1 MLLVI
6 NPYSNSL
13 LCSLCYDSLYKY
25 YKVLLF
31 ILLLEMLMEMA
42 GHLSCLD
49 EPHPGDIAP
58 IKPRPGIRQEKEKET
73 LFPNYKKSKLW
84 TDKK

>member
-1 MLLVI
+1 
-6 NPYSNSL
+6 
-13 LCSLCYDSLYKY
+13 
-25 YKVLLF
+25 
-31 ILLLEMLMEMA
+31 MLMEMA

-84 TDKK
+84 PVKK